1 MNEKRRAAAVRLL
14 PYPGQFRQTKHDL
27 VKDLVKAWLLSGLTV
42 RSTGHSSHWSNL
54 EVKVPR
60 KECCG
65 GCGALSRWELALR
78 CC

>member
-1 MNEKRRAAAVRLL
+1 MNEKRRAAAVRRL
-14 PYPGQFRQTKHDL
+14 PYPGQSRRTKH
-27 VKDLVKAWLLSGLTV
+27 DLVKAWLLSGLTMGLTV
-42 RSTGHSSHWSNL
+42 PSTGHWSNL
-54 EVKVPR
+54 KKVPR